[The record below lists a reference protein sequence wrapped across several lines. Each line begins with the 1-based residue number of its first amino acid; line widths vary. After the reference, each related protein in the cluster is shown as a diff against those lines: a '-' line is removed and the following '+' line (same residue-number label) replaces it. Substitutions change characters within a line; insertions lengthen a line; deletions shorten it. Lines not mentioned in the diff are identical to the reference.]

1 VILNLDH
8 FHIHQQ
14 ELKLNKENMNVEL
27 HHNSLKPSFQKK
39 KKQSNNSLKKFFK
52 RTRLT
57 IG

>member
-27 HHNSLKPSFQKK
+27 HHNSLKPSFKKK
-39 KKQSNNSLKKFFK
+39 KKQSNNSLKKKSFSNEQD
-52 RTRLT
+52 
-57 IG
+57 